1 MDSYEPLDD
10 MKQTINNMVSP
21 YERIED
27 FDEIS
32 YSVIQPSKHILII
45 PGGKV
50 EPESYE
56 YIAALLA
63 INGFSVTIAKPLFNL
78 AILTPNYFDKF
89 LSNTLDNVVIGHSL
103 GGTVGSMI
111 GSSNARVTHLVFLA
125 SYPIKDVSKKEV
137 LVITSENDLVLDA
150 SKIEENTTH
159 LPENYRNIWITGGN
173 HAQFGWYGKQKG
185 DGEATVDAKTQQDM
199 IITEIIAFL
208 HT

>member
-1 MDSYEPLDD
+1 M
-10 MKQTINNMVSP
+10 
-21 YERIED
+21 
-27 FDEIS
+27 
-32 YSVIQPSKHILII
+32 
-45 PGGKV
+45 
-50 EPESYE
+50 
-56 YIAALLA
+56 
-63 INGFSVTIAKPLFNL
+63 